1 MLMAKQ
7 LQTNEGKIIKNN
19 IKFMMALRISMD
31 NAI

>member
-1 MLMAKQ
+1 MLMAQQ